1 MQKVLLIGDEYD
13 GLRFDIQ
20 PDDEVLILSSQQI
33 RPLGS
38 ETPPHK
44 PDITYRKV
52 TIDGWPEPCV
62 YVADG
67 FDLTDQSIAYH
78 LGGRLK

>member
-1 MQKVLLIGDEYD
+1 MQKVLLIGGEYD

-20 PDDEVLILSSQQI
+20 PDEEVLILPRQQI
-33 RPLGS
+33 RQFGS
-38 ETPPHK
+38 EEPPK
-44 PDITYRKV
+44 QPDITYRKV
-52 TIDGWPEPCV
+52 IIDGWPEPFVCV
-62 YVADG
+62 VDG